1 MTKMKVS
8 SYICGITHTIMGRVE
23 GDKIIIEIDTPCEKF
38 RDLSHLEFPLQEMY
52 ETQDKLALEM
62 ARKTEC
68 NMECALDCTQD
79 CLIPPAVFNICSIEK
94 EHATATP
101 FDSIRVIGSEFEIPE
116 FESSEFENPEFES
129 PEFEN
134 SEFE

>member
-1 MTKMKVS
+1 MTEMKVS

-23 GDKIIIEIDTPCEKF
+23 GDRIIIEIDTPCERF

-52 ETQDKLALEM
+52 DTQEKLSLEM

-79 CLIPPAVFNICSIEK
+79 CLIPPAVFNVCSIEK

-101 FDSIRVIGSEFEIPE
+101 FDNIRVISPE
-116 FESSEFENPEFES
+116 FEGSEFENPEFES
-129 PEFEN
+129 SKLKN